1 MDVLEKE
8 ALFNIFIKQEE
19 KEYIENEIKDI
30 LNELLYTDIYDQVIE
45 YMIKNDIKISNT
57 VNFLFENINNIEK
70 LTKYK
75 ELTKILDF
83 NESVNDSII
92 RKIYEKEYTLDQLSY
107 LIDINNDILNSI
119 KTIELKYDISENIF
133 ITNVLKIISKY
144 EGEKKLSSIQSELI
158 LNGSEELLVD
168 LLNKFEKISNT
179 ENRKVVKKSLQ
190 NRWDTIEK
198 NTLLNEKFEMFNKKN
213 RYYVKKNIR
222 EKVMQ

>member
-1 MDVLEKE
+1 
-8 ALFNIFIKQEE
+8 
-19 KEYIENEIKDI
+19 
-30 LNELLYTDIYDQVIE
+30 
-45 YMIKNDIKISNT
+45 MIKNDIKISNT

-75 ELTKILDF
+75 GLTKILDF
-83 NESVNDSII
+83 NESINASII
-92 RKIYEKEYTLDQLSY
+92 QKIYEKEYTVEQLSY
-107 LIDINNDILNSI
+107 LIDINDNILNSI
-119 KTIELKYDISENIF
+119 KSIELKYDISENIF

-158 LNGSEELLVD
+158 LNGSEELLID

-190 NRWDTIEK
+190 NRWDAIEK
-198 NTLLNEKFEMFNKKN
+198 NTLLDEKFEMFNKKN
-213 RYYVKKNIR
+213 RYYVKKNIK